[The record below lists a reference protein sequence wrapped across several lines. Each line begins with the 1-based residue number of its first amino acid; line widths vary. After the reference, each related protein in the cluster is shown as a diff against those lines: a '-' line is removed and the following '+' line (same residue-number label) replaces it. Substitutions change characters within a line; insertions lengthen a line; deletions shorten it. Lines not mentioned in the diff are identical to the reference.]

1 VESREAIKSSLKVQL
16 DKYSRMVPVLSGII
30 FVLCFSVLLI
40 LRLFS
45 SEADFDVTTVVAD
58 TLTVA
63 SIIAFISFFILRLL
77 VESVQRAHVKS
88 FAKKR
93 ELRLQR
99 REEELAM
106 RYRKL
111 QTIDQSSLKN
121 KAAIIYGN

>member
-1 VESREAIKSSLKVQL
+1 MESREAIKSSLKLQL
-16 DKYSRMVPVLSGII
+16 DKYSRMVPVLSGVIFILCASII
-30 FVLCFSVLLI
+30 LI

-45 SEADFDVTTVVAD
+45 SGVDLDLTTLIAD
-58 TLTVA
+58 TLIVA
-63 SIIAFISFFILRLL
+63 SIIAFISFFVLRLL

-106 RYRKL
+106 RYKKL
-111 QTIDQSSLKN
+111 QVFDQSSLK
-121 KAAIIYGN
+121 K

>member
-1 VESREAIKSSLKVQL
+1 MESREAIKSSLKVQL

-30 FVLCFSVLLI
+30 FVLCSSILLI

-45 SEADFDVTTVVAD
+45 SEVDLDVTTLVAD

-63 SIIAFISFFILRLL
+63 SIITFVAFFILRILL
-77 VESVQRAHVKS
+77 ESVQRAHVKS

-99 REEELAM
+99 REE
-106 RYRKL
+106 
-111 QTIDQSSLKN
+111 
-121 KAAIIYGN
+121 

>member
-1 VESREAIKSSLKVQL
+1 MESREAIKSSLKVQL

-30 FVLCFSVLLI
+30 FILCSSVLLI

-45 SEADFDVTTVVAD
+45 SDSDIDVVTLLAD

-63 SIIAFISFFILRLL
+63 SIISFISFFVLRLL
-77 VESVQRAHVKS
+77 LESVQKAHVKS

-106 RYRKL
+106 RYKKL
-111 QTIDQSSLKN
+111 QTFDQSSLK
-121 KAAIIYGN
+121 K

>member
-1 VESREAIKSSLKVQL
+1 
-16 DKYSRMVPVLSGII
+16 M
-30 FVLCFSVLLI
+30 LLI
-40 LRLFS
+40 LRLCS
-45 SEADFDVTTVVAD
+45 SGVDLDVTTLIAD

-63 SIIAFISFFILRLL
+63 SIIAFISFFVLRLL

-106 RYRKL
+106 RYKKL
-111 QTIDQSSLKN
+111 QVFDQSSLK
-121 KAAIIYGN
+121 K

>member
-1 VESREAIKSSLKVQL
+1 MESREAIKSSLKVQL
-16 DKYSRMVPVLSGII
+16 NKYSRMVPVLSGVI
-30 FVLCFSVLLI
+30 FILCSSVLLM

-45 SEADFDVTTVVAD
+45 SDSDLDVTTLVAD

-63 SIIAFISFFILRLL
+63 SIISFISFFVLRML
-77 VESVQRAHVKS
+77 VESVQKAHVKS

-106 RYRKL
+106 RYKKL
-111 QTIDQSSLKN
+111 QTFDQSSLK
-121 KAAIIYGN
+121 K

>member
-30 FVLCFSVLLI
+30 FILCFSVLLM

-45 SEADFDVTTVVAD
+45 SEADFDVTAVIAD

-63 SIIAFISFFILRLL
+63 SIIAFVSFFILRLL
-77 VESVQRAHVKS
+77 VENVQRAHVKS
-88 FAKKR
+88 FTKKR

-106 RYRKL
+106 RYKKL
-111 QTIDQSSLKN
+111 QTFDQSGLK
-121 KAAIIYGN
+121 K

>member
-1 VESREAIKSSLKVQL
+1 
-16 DKYSRMVPVLSGII
+16 MVPVLSGII
-30 FVLCFSVLLI
+30 FILCFSVLLM

-45 SEADFDVTTVVAD
+45 SEADFDLTAVIAD

-63 SIIAFISFFILRLL
+63 SIIAFVSFFILRLL
-77 VESVQRAHVKS
+77 VENVQRAHVKS

-106 RYRKL
+106 RYKKL
-111 QTIDQSSLKN
+111 QTFDQSGLK
-121 KAAIIYGN
+121 K

>member
-16 DKYSRMVPVLSGII
+16 DKYSRMVPVLSSII
-30 FVLCFSVLLI
+30 FILCASVLLI
-40 LRLFS
+40 LRLCS
-45 SEADFDVTTVVAD
+45 SEADLDVTTLIAD

-77 VESVQRAHVKS
+77 VESVQKAHVKS

-106 RYRKL
+106 RYKKL
-111 QTIDQSSLKN
+111 QVFDQSSLK
-121 KAAIIYGN
+121 K